1 MRLTFETRF
10 FILPDPT
17 APHTDRSIY
26 EKRGHP
32 NGQPLLSRG
41 TVTRTQDPLVP
52 NQMRYRA
59 ALITERSALY

>member
-10 FILPDPT
+10 FILPDPS
-17 APHTDRSIY
+17 ASQTDRAIY

-32 NGQPLLSRG
+32 NGQPLVSRG

-52 NQMRYRA
+52 NQMR
-59 ALITERSALY
+59 